1 MCSCRTTP
9 TILGA
14 ALTVGA
20 DAIATVSITTSTTGR
35 RSWGWGRGR
44 GSSGGASANG
54 TAGSALE
61 PSIARRVLVAATIV
75 LALRIAG
82 TECPISE
89 LGRRGTDANGTA
101 WSALE
106 PPVTRGVLRAAASI
120 STLRA
125 IRTKGPVAECL
136 KSPVMLVV
144 VLLYSKVN

>member
-1 MCSCRTTP
+1 MSGRQGDGRRCDCQ
-9 TILGA
+9 A
-14 ALTVGA
+14 A
-20 DAIATVSITTSTTGR
+20 GR
-35 RSWGWGRGR
+35 RSWGWGSGS

-54 TAGSALE
+54 TAWSALE
-61 PSIARRVLVAATIV
+61 PPVARRVLGAATIV

-89 LGRRGTDANGTA
+89 LGRRGTDTNGTA

-106 PPVTRGVLRAAASI
+106 PSVTRGVLRAAASI

-144 VLLYSKVN
+144 VLLYNTIIYTNESW